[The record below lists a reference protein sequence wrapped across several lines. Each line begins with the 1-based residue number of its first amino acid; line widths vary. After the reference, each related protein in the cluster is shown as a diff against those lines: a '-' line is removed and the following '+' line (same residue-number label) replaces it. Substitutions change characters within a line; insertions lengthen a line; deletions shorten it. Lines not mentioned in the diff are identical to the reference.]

1 MIGLDTNVLVRYFTQ
16 DDPAQAKQANRIIKR
31 CSRKSP
37 GYINLVVLAELFW
50 VLSSRYQYSREQQVS
65 LLRNMLQLEDL
76 ILESPDQVY
85 TALRLFKN
93 HKIQLADCLIA
104 VLNKQAGCEKTYTFD
119 KQAGGLDSFSILR

>member
-1 MIGLDTNVLVRYFTQ
+1 VIGLDTNVLVRYFTQ

-31 CSRKSP
+31 CSTKSP